1 VPQEWVDI
9 PELAAD
15 YYLAVQVNPDS
26 GGSGFGDTTH
36 LQLKSDG
43 NYDPSDR
50 TYCLDEDDL
59 IDDLNILWVARQL
72 CPQEPTKS
80 AITAL
85 PTLPQEQ
92 ANNLL
97 QRFPD
102 YYTPTSCTVCLGGCT
117 WRMATVI

>member
-9 PELAAD
+9 PKLAAD
-15 YYLAVQVNPDS
+15 TVQVNPDS

-43 NYDPSDR
+43 IMILGR

-72 CPQEPTKS
+72 CPQPTKS
-80 AITAL
+80 A
-85 PTLPQEQ
+85 
-92 ANNLL
+92 L
-97 QRFPD
+97 QHSQLFAGSKQP
-102 YYTPTSCTVCLGGCT
+102 
-117 WRMATVI
+117 

>member
-1 VPQEWVDI
+1 MGGYPGGLQIITWQCKSIQI
-9 PELAAD
+9 P
-15 YYLAVQVNPDS
+15 
-26 GGSGFGDTTH
+26 GGSSLGIH
-36 LQLKSDG
+36 NPPAAESDG
-43 NYDPSDR
+43 HYDPS

-92 ANNLL
+92 TTYCSVWVIPRLL
-97 QRFPD
+97 HPD
-102 YYTPTSCTVCLGGCT
+102 
-117 WRMATVI
+117 